1 VWPAERRS
9 ARLTLAFLKASVD
22 PPARALEFRRVE
34 AGGFLLFVHP
44 ALTTLPDELLIVL
57 RGRRHP
63 RLEAYGDGLAYLV
76 PLSGAGGTRG
86 TAVQRPIRRG
96 PVLPPGG
103 RVHGPA
109 RAPGPGAGAGAG
121 AGGQANR
128 QPPRDAP
135 TADQPRVPIPNENRL
150 VVTAWQAG
158 VMTTEGPRVR
168 VALRRIGA
176 RQELRLAAALS
187 RADRP
192 MAAGWWS
199 LLAIRGVLPACF
211 SIATGVLVGAIQH
224 QASLAV
230 PLVVV
235 GVLFIALQ
243 VLGPLHTALSA
254 NLGDRTSAWLY
265 DELTGACVS
274 VPGIGHLED
283 PELAADLQVA
293 RDFDRG
299 MTGPPLSASM
309 DFIAGGLVD
318 MVAGL
323 AQACVL
329 FGFAWWAPPLLA
341 GAWLG
346 THWLLRE
353 SGVWKDRNTEEVR
366 QAQRDADYA
375 YRLAVDPPAAKELR
389 IFGLPDWVLER
400 FLVSRRRLHRLQ
412 YEATRMRERS
422 VLASLALVLAANLL
436 VLWAL
441 ASAALDHRL
450 ALGALIAYASAAIGT
465 SMIAFGGLNWAL
477 DSAAAP
483 VAAVARLKAAMA
495 RAGPIRPGTR
505 PAGGRPA
512 HHIIFRNVT
521 FAYPAAP
528 AHPVLDGLDL
538 EIPAGTSLAIVGQNG
553 AGKTTLAKLLCR
565 LYDPQAGAIEV
576 DGVDLKD
583 LDTESWRRRI
593 TAVFQDFVRFE
604 LTLRENVAPRE
615 TSAEDGAVSGVP
627 ALDDTVTAALAEAG
641 AHGLAGLD
649 TVLAKGYSGGTD
661 LSGGQWQR
669 VALARA
675 LSAVRLGAGL
685 VLLDEPTAQLDVR
698 GEAEIF
704 ERVLAATRSCTTIL
718 ISHRFSTVRHVDR
731 IAVVEHGTVV
741 EFGSHEELMEL
752 RGRYWTMFSLQA
764 KRFAEG
770 TPEEG
775 EEEVTFDVL
784 T

>member
-1 VWPAERRS
+1 MTAERPS
-9 ARLTLAFLKASVD
+9 ARSLV
-22 PPARALEFRRVE
+22 RR
-34 AGGFLLFVHP
+34 
-44 ALTTLPDELLIVL
+44 
-57 RGRRHP
+57 
-63 RLEAYGDGLAYLV
+63 
-76 PLSGAGGTRG
+76 TR
-86 TAVQRPIRRG
+86 
-96 PVLPPGG
+96 
-103 RVHGPA
+103 
-109 RAPGPGAGAGAG
+109 
-121 AGGQANR
+121 
-128 QPPRDAP
+128 
-135 TADQPRVPIPNENRL
+135 
-150 VVTAWQAG
+150 
-158 VMTTEGPRVR
+158 
-168 VALRRIGA
+168 A
-176 RQELRLAAALS
+176 RQELQLAAALS

-192 MAAGWWS
+192 MATGWWS
-199 LLAIRGVLPACF
+199 LLGVRGLLPAGF

-224 QASLAV
+224 HASLAV
-230 PLVVV
+230 PLTVT
-235 GVLFIALQ
+235 GVLFVGLQ

-254 NLGDRTSAWLY
+254 NLGDRTAAWLF
-265 DELTGACVS
+265 DELTGACVA

-299 MTGPPLSASM
+299 MTGPPLSVSM

-329 FGFAWWAPPLLA
+329 FGFAWWAPPVLA

-353 SGVWKDRNTEEVR
+353 SAVWKDRNTEEVR

-375 YRLAVDPPAAKELR
+375 YRLAVDPPAAKEVR

-400 FLVSRRRLHRLQ
+400 FLHSRRRLHRLQ

-422 VLASLALVLAANLL
+422 VLASLALVLAANVL

-441 ASAALDHRL
+441 AAAALDHRL
-450 ALGALIAYASAAIGT
+450 ALGGLIAYASAAIGT

-483 VAAVARLKAAMA
+483 VAAVARLKAAMG
-495 RAGPIRPGTR
+495 RAGTITPGTR
-505 PAGGRPA
+505 PADGMPA
-512 HHIIFRNVT
+512 HHIRFRDVT

-528 AHPVLDGLDL
+528 ARPVLAGLDL
-538 EIPAGTSLAIVGQNG
+538 EIPAGSSLAIVGQNG

-565 LYDPQAGAIEV
+565 LYDPQSGAIEV
-576 DGVDLKD
+576 DGADLKD
-583 LDTESWRRRI
+583 LDLESWRGRI

-604 LTLRENVAPRE
+604 LTLRENVIPEE
-615 TSAEDGAVSGVP
+615 TGDGTPGGAA
-627 ALDDTVTAALAEAG
+627 ALDETVSAALAEAG
-641 AHGLAGLD
+641 AGTLAGLD

-675 LSAVRLGAGL
+675 LAAVRLGAGL

-731 IAVVEHGTVV
+731 IAVVEHGAVV
-741 EFGSHEELMEL
+741 ELGSHDELMAL

-764 KRFAEG
+764 QRFAEG